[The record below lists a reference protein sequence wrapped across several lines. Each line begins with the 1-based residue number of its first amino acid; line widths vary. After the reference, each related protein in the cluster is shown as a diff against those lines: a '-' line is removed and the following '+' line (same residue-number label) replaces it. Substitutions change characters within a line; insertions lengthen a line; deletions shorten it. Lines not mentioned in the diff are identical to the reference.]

1 MESIRPLP
9 LSRCTSM
16 APAMMV
22 SVNPDAF
29 SNNKCTRQI
38 EQELTE
44 ETEKEIPHLFLLN
57 LGSHVAGLPRN
68 SLFSPFAPVGNG
80 SHRLALVFFGL
91 NRREQGQS
99 RFRRFLS
106 PFSPFAPV
114 EFFCS
119 TRRRR
124 AFSRSLGGSPA
135 GGWPAAVGTARG

>member
-1 MESIRPLP
+1 MDSIRPLP

-57 LGSHVAGLPRN
+57 VGSHVAGLPRN
-68 SLFSPFAPVGNG
+68 STFSPFAPVGKWL
-80 SHRLALVFFGL
+80 SSACSRVF
-91 NRREQGQS
+91 RIEQEGTGAIEVLLLRIS
-99 RFRRFLS
+99 VLS
-106 PFSPFAPV
+106 V
-114 EFFCS
+114 CS
-119 TRRRR
+119 C
-124 AFSRSLGGSPA
+124 
-135 GGWPAAVGTARG
+135 